1 MKLANLFAALLLAA
15 LSAPTFAVDT
25 TIGVAKTSAEIDN
38 TEFDDGLKAFVNV
51 SFDNGMGIEVATGK
65 YGTFSANDVDVEIR
79 ATNVAMLAATRGDVV
94 QFFGKFGISSW
105 EIVADDY
112 DSYSTD
118 RDSDED
124 FFIGFG
130 MNVKAGSLTLKA
142 EIEQIDNDNAENRVV
157 STNIGV
163 GIRF

>member
-1 MKLANLFAALLLAA
+1 MKLVNLFAALLLAA
-15 LSAPTFAVDT
+15 LSAPALAVDT

-51 SFDNGMGIEVATGK
+51 SFDNGMGIEVTTGK
-65 YGTFSANDVDVEIR
+65 YGSLSEDDVDVEIR
-79 ATNVAMLAATRGDVV
+79 ATNVALLASTRGEVV
-94 QFFGKFGISSW
+94 QFFGKLGISAW
-105 EIVADDY
+105 EIVVDDY
-112 DSYSTD
+112 DDYSTD

-124 FFIGFG
+124 MFIGFG
-130 MNVKAGSLTLKA
+130 MNIIAGSVTLKA
-142 EIEQIDNDNAENRVV
+142 EVEQIDNDNAENRVV

>member
-1 MKLANLFAALLLAA
+1 MKLVNLFAALLLAA
-15 LSAPTFAVDT
+15 LSTPALAVDT

-65 YGTFSANDVDVEIR
+65 YGSLSVHGYDVEIR
-79 ATNVAMLAATRGDVV
+79 ATNVALLASTRGEVV
-94 QFFGKFGISSW
+94 QFFGKLGISAW
-105 EIVADDY
+105 EIVEDDY
-112 DSYSTD
+112 DDYSTD

-124 FFIGFG
+124 MFIGFG
-130 MNVKAGSLTLKA
+130 MNIIAGSVTLKA
-142 EIEQIDNDNAENRVV
+142 EVEQIDNDNAENRVV